1 MSCNARGVSDR
12 FIERYQLIGQS
23 VDPVLQYV
31 RDYHA
36 PAHETLILPQGT
48 WKESQLYQR
57 CCIEYNHEHIMTG
70 PIVGNGRLIGT
81 LNFARIGITSAF
93 SDRDLSNLGAVCLHV
108 SACLASL
115 RQQNNSENSFSLV
128 ERENSQI
135 SLLTKREIQVVDLV
149 ARGLTNAEIG
159 KELWIS
165 HNTVKQALKTV
176 FRKLEVSSRVEM
188 IAKILK
194 AKE

>member
-1 MSCNARGVSDR
+1 
-12 FIERYQLIGQS
+12 
-23 VDPVLQYV
+23 
-31 RDYHA
+31 
-36 PAHETLILPQGT
+36 
-48 WKESQLYQR
+48 
-57 CCIEYNHEHIMTG
+57 MTG